1 VRDDIVQGAGAPYDP
16 PMRRGARLVG
26 SLMVVACAVA
36 ACSDDATDVDSA
48 QCVASGQARVCG
60 DVVDGALAITSEGL
74 RPGST
79 VRINV
84 EGAGP
89 AEWTVSDDGT
99 IENDPGSLGFLSVT
113 GTFGTITVDATADD
127 GTAINGTITL
137 D

>member
-1 VRDDIVQGAGAPYDP
+1 
-16 PMRRGARLVG
+16 
-26 SLMVVACAVA
+26 MVVACAVA
-36 ACSDDATDVDSA
+36 ACSDDATDTDSA

-60 DVVDGALAITSEGL
+60 DVVGGALAITSEGL

-79 VRINV
+79 VRIDV

-99 IENDPGSLGFLSVT
+99 IENEPGSLGFLSVT
-113 GTFGTITVDATADD
+113 GSFGTIIVAAVAED
-127 GTAINGTITL
+127 GTPVAGTITL